1 METSAVTPEWY
12 VIVLLCA
19 VAAIA
24 GWVDA
29 VSGGGGLLQLPALLL
44 VVPADKPA
52 LALGT
57 NKLSSIFGTSAAAIT
72 YGRIEMP
79 RLRTALP
86 MAIAAF
92 AGAALGSLMA
102 IRLSPAV
109 YRPIILV
116 ALILVWLFIAF
127 RRDFGLTARE
137 VSRGRH
143 LATAILGGLAIGF
156 YDGAVGPGTGSFL
169 IILLVAA
176 VGYTFLQAS
185 ATAKIVNV
193 GTNAASLIVFGISG
207 SVLWAVG
214 MLMAACNVAGSII
227 GARTAIA
234 RGSGFVRLV
243 LLVVTGVLIA
253 VLAWQT
259 FAPS

>member
-1 METSAVTPEWY
+1 MTPEWY

-19 VAAIA
+19 VAAAA

-44 VVPADKPA
+44 AVPADKPA

-57 NKLSSIFGTSAAAIT
+57 NKLSSIFGTTAAAIT

-86 MAIAAF
+86 MAGAAF

-102 IRLSPAV
+102 IHLPPGV
-109 YRPIILV
+109 YRPIILI
-116 ALILVWLFIAF
+116 ALVLVWLFIAF

-137 VSRGRH
+137 VSRRRH
-143 LATAILGGLAIGF
+143 LVTAIVGGLAIGF

-169 IILLVAA
+169 IVLLVAA

-207 SVLWAVG
+207 SVLWTLG
-214 MLMAACNVAGSII
+214 LLMAACNVTGAII

-234 RGSGFVRLV
+234 RGSGFVRAV

-259 FAPS
+259 VVSW

>member
-1 METSAVTPEWY
+1 MTPEWY

-19 VAAIA
+19 VAAAA

-44 VVPADKPA
+44 AVPADKPA

-57 NKLSSIFGTSAAAIT
+57 NKLSSIFGTTAAAIT

-86 MAIAAF
+86 MAGAAF

-102 IRLSPAV
+102 IHLPPAV
-109 YRPIILV
+109 YRPIILI
-116 ALILVWLFIAF
+116 ALVLVWLFIAL

-137 VSRGRH
+137 VSRRRH
-143 LATAILGGLAIGF
+143 LVTAIVGGLAIGF

-169 IILLVAA
+169 IVLLVAA

-207 SVLWAVG
+207 SVLWTLG
-214 MLMAACNVAGSII
+214 LLMAACNVTGAII

-234 RGSGFVRLV
+234 RGSGFVRAV

-259 FAPS
+259 VVSW

>member
-1 METSAVTPEWY
+1 MAGPDVTPEWY

-19 VAAIA
+19 VAAAA

-29 VSGGGGLLQLPALLL
+29 VSGGGGLLQLPALLIAL
-44 VVPADKPA
+44 PADKPA

-57 NKLSSIFGTSAAAIT
+57 NKLSSIFGTTAAAIT

-86 MAIAAF
+86 MAGAAF
-92 AGAALGSLMA
+92 AGAAAGSFMA
-102 IRLSPAV
+102 INLPAAV

-116 ALILVWLFIAF
+116 ALVLVWFFIAV

-137 VSRGRH
+137 VSRRRH
-143 LATAILGGLAIGF
+143 LVTAIGGGLAIGF

-169 IILLVAA
+169 IVLLVAA

-185 ATAKIVNV
+185 ATAKIVNA

-207 SVLWAVG
+207 SVLWVVG
-214 MLMAACNVAGSII
+214 LLMAACNVAGAIV

-234 RGSGFVRLV
+234 RGSGFVRIV
-243 LLVVTGVLIA
+243 LLIVTGALIG

-259 FAPS
+259 LAGL

>member
-1 METSAVTPEWY
+1 MTPDWY
-12 VIVLLCA
+12 VVLLLCA
-19 VAAIA
+19 VAAAA

-44 VVPADKPA
+44 VTPADAPA
-52 LALGT
+52 TALGT

-79 RLRTALP
+79 RLKTALP
-86 MAIAAF
+86 MAAAAF
-92 AGAALGSLMA
+92 LGAALGSLTA
-102 IRLSPAV
+102 IHLPATV
-109 YRPIILV
+109 FRPIILV
-116 ALILVWLFIAF
+116 SLIVVWLFVAL
-127 RRDFGLTARE
+127 RRSFGLIERE

-143 LATAILGGLAIGF
+143 LVTAIVGGVAIGF
-156 YDGAVGPGTGSFL
+156 YDGAIGPGTGSFL

-207 SVLWAVG
+207 SVLWIVG
-214 MLMAACNVAGSII
+214 ALMAICNVAGAVV

-234 RGSGFVRLV
+234 RGSEFVRTV
-243 LLVVTGVLIA
+243 LLIVTAVLIA
-253 VLAWQT
+253 VLAVQIIRG
-259 FAPS
+259 

>member
-1 METSAVTPEWY
+1 MTPEWY

-19 VAAIA
+19 VAAAA

-44 VVPADKPA
+44 AVPADKPA

-57 NKLSSIFGTSAAAIT
+57 NKLSSIFGTTAAAIT

-86 MAIAAF
+86 MAGAAF

-102 IRLSPAV
+102 IHLPPAV
-109 YRPIILV
+109 YRPIILI
-116 ALILVWLFIAF
+116 ALVLVWLFIAF

-137 VSRGRH
+137 VSRRRH
-143 LATAILGGLAIGF
+143 LVTAIVGGLAIGF

-169 IILLVAA
+169 IVLLVAA

-185 ATAKIVNV
+185 ATAKIINV

-207 SVLWAVG
+207 SVLWTLG
-214 MLMAACNVAGSII
+214 LLMAACNVTGAII

-234 RGSGFVRLV
+234 RGSGFVRAV

-259 FAPS
+259 VVSW